1 MCPSCIPP
9 RPSATSHS
17 HPASILT
24 ALHPYPA
31 LQVDHFLRFAD
42 DERQMPVVWHQC
54 LLCFVQR
61 YKDEIRPEDRGNLR
75 KLCSVQ
81 HHYQVCVGA
90 PKGWEGESGGADDG
104 RAGFL
109 CLGTTL
115 VANLGPLK
123 SCLLFH
129 HPTPPP
135 CL

>member
-1 MCPSCIPP
+1 M
-9 RPSATSHS
+9 
-17 HPASILT
+17 
-24 ALHPYPA
+24 
-31 LQVDHFLRFAD
+31 DHFLRFAD

-81 HHYQVCVGA
+81 HHYQVCVGGA
-90 PKGWEGESGGADDG
+90 KGWEGESGEADDE

-115 VANLGPLK
+115 VARVMLAVSPAGWL
-123 SCLLFH
+123 
-129 HPTPPP
+129 PTPPP
-135 CL
+135 CLGASSTSHVL